1 MTNERLEELLYE
13 AKMTMANGDT
23 EKCLSLCNQAY
34 MLDNENIDVLGML
47 GDVHLIR
54 GDLARAK
61 EYYSDGKMAHPNN
74 VYIRN
79 SLANIYFEQKDYGK
93 SSEEIAET
101 LEISP
106 DDIGSR
112 YLLGA

>member
-13 AKMTMANGDT
+13 AKTTMANGDT

-61 EYYSDGKMAHPNN
+61 EYYSDGKKAHPNN

-93 SSEEIAET
+93 SSEEIA
-101 LEISP
+101 
-106 DDIGSR
+106 
-112 YLLGA
+112 